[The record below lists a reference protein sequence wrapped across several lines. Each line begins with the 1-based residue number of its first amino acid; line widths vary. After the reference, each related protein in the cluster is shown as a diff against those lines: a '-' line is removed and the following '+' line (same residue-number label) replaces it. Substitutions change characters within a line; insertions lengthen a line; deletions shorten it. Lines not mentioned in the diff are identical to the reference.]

1 MKKLRIAH
9 DPYKLDYW
17 TRNVDSFGLSL
28 CIYRHLS
35 TWFVIP
41 NVKLKM
47 VKNRFE
53 TFTKRVELARFYCLY
68 SALVSVIR
76 WTIFGRRN
84 TICGV
89 EVFVWVEKFGRHA
102 LVVLSLF
109 ALKSFWS
116 RSQQNCVLQRW
127 ICLFPVNIKTFHRL
141 LFQNSVLGWIL
152 DVKFDFRSLSGGS
165 LQHSFLLKQ
174 Q

>member
-17 TRNVDSFGLSL
+17 TRNVDSFGLNL
-28 CIYRHLS
+28 CIYRYLS
-35 TWFVIP
+35 TRFVIP

-89 EVFVWVEKFGRHA
+89 EVFVWVEKFGGHA

-109 ALKSFWS
+109 ALKSFWG
-116 RSQQNCVLQRW
+116 RSQQNCVLRRW

-141 LFQNSVLGWIL
+141 FVS
-152 DVKFDFRSLSGGS
+152 K
-165 LQHSFLLKQ
+165 
-174 Q
+174 